1 MYIFLAASVFTV
13 VSILMGAFAHHAL
26 QSVLTPKELQS
37 ISVAS
42 RYLFYNSVPLL
53 FLFFTKDKWQWP
65 TYLSICFIVSSILF
79 SGSIYLL
86 VFTKI
91 KSLAFFTPIGGIGIM
106 ISWGLWAFEVKRK
119 VQFDSLQGDGIR
131 VLNMAFHSLI
141 PPDILNRDVKPNWF
155 MY

>member
-1 MYIFLAASVFTV
+1 MYIFLAATVFTV

-26 QSVLTPKELQS
+26 QFLLSTKELHS

-42 RYLFYNSVPLL
+42 RYLFYNSIPLL

-86 VFTKI
+86 VFAKI
-91 KSLAFFTPIGGIGIM
+91 NQLAFLTPIGGIGTM
-106 ISWGLWAFEVKRK
+106 ISWGLWAFNVKRK
-119 VQFDSLQGDGIR
+119 I
-131 VLNMAFHSLI
+131 
-141 PPDILNRDVKPNWF
+141 
-155 MY
+155 

>member
-1 MYIFLAASVFTV
+1 MYIFLAATVFTI

-26 QSVLTPKELQS
+26 QSLLSSKELHS

-53 FLFFTKDKWQWP
+53 LLFFTKDKWQWP

-86 VFTKI
+86 VFAKI
-91 KSLAFFTPIGGIGIM
+91 KPLALLTPIGGIGIM
-106 ISWGLWAFEVKRK
+106 TSWVLWALEVKRK
-119 VQFDSLQGDGIR
+119 I
-131 VLNMAFHSLI
+131 
-141 PPDILNRDVKPNWF
+141 
-155 MY
+155 